1 MSTEKRPAVSGMAR
15 SMLAAVAVL
24 LVAAQA
30 PAATTYY
37 VSTTGDDGNT
47 GKSEGDAFKTF
58 LAAYAA
64 AADGDTIRM
73 LAGDFTGLTVTA
85 NVSDANVVQSG
96 LPFVTFDD

>member
-15 SMLAAVAVL
+15 SILAAVAVCL
-24 LVAAQA
+24 AFQV

-37 VSTTGDDGNT
+37 VATTGDDGNT

-64 AADGDTIRM
+64 ATDDDTIRI
-73 LAGDFTGLTVTA
+73 LAGDYTSLTVTA
-85 NVSDANVVQSG
+85 NASDASVDYLAVVTKA
-96 LPFVTFDD
+96 V